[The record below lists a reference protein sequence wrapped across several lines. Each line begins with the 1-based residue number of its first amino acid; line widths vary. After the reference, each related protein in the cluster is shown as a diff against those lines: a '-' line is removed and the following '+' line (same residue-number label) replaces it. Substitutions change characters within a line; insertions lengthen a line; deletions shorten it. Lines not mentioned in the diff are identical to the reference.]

1 MVKVTRRDKLNLG
14 RRLKNYNDQEPHALS
29 SINVPKDIKGTLR
42 QHHKSTGPPQ
52 TRSRAAVAE
61 PLNSPEIK
69 TKGRGTPVDPLISPD
84 TW

>member
-1 MVKVTRRDKLNLG
+1 MTRRDKLNLNG
-14 RRLKNYNDQEPHALS
+14 RRLKNTIIRN
-29 SINVPKDIKGTLR
+29 PKRCPPLMYPRIEGGTLC

-52 TRSRAAVAE
+52 TSSKAAVAE